1 MGSEL
6 LQSAGN
12 PSEIHKS
19 GGAWSCL
26 TSSGSERV
34 WSHIASA
41 AACGSLPSDSAAS
54 GLAAAGSGGI
64 DPPAARGGG
73 INQGK
78 ERVRGGDEGGGG
90 WAGSRPTNTTGRFVL
105 YLCGSNY

>member
-41 AACGSLPSDSAAS
+41 AS
-54 GLAAAGSGGI
+54 GLAVAGSGGI